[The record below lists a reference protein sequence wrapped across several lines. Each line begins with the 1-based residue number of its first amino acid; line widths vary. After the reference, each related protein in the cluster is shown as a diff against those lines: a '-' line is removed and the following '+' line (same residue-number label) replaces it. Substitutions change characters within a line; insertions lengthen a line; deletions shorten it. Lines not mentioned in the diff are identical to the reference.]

1 MEIILSNA
9 SKRYINQWIF
19 KDLNHQ
25 FKDNCNTAIVGPNGS
40 GKSTLIKILSGL
52 EILSKGTL
60 TYSNKGREIPIEDSF
75 RQISYCAPYQEL
87 VEEFTLREILTF
99 HQKFRKAPNFETIEG
114 LAENIQLK
122 SALDKKIIQFSSG
135 MKQRVK
141 LGLALHFEAM
151 VTFLDEPTSNLDKNG
166 IGWYESLIEK
176 VKNNRSII
184 VASNQENEYA
194 FCDQKLEM
202 FLEK

>member
-1 MEIILSNA
+1 MEIVLTNA

-19 KDLNHQ
+19 KDLNHT
-25 FKDNCNTAIVGPNGS
+25 FPPYCNTAVVGPNGS
-40 GKSTLIKILSGL
+40 GKSTLIKVLSGL
-52 EILSKGTL
+52 EILSKGTVAY
-60 TYSNKGREIPIEDSF
+60 TNNGKEMAIEESF

-99 HQKFRKAPNFETIEG
+99 HKKFRNAPNFETIEA

-122 SALDKKIIQFSSG
+122 AALDKKIIQFSSG

-141 LGLALHFEAM
+141 LGLALHFDAS
-151 VTFLDEPTSNLDKNG
+151 VTYLDEPTSNLDKTG
-166 IGWYESLIEK
+166 IAWYESLIEK
-176 VKNNRSII
+176 VKDSRSII